1 LAAVFLLFSARILDD
16 SENGKKTMGFPTCT
30 VISDDIPSDPP
41 PASTES
47 KSRSEHNNKS
57 SRQTKT
63 KFSQSCWTACFGC
76 AINENKIENSVTTTS
91 GSIRAISCLLPL
103 AASVVFWVVRIAQ
116 VYIIILLSFPFL
128 VICSICIFNAYKV
141 QKRARYASNRA
152 GYYNDEFEEVF
163 NIAKSQ
169 INQEKY
175 QQDLASML
183 SKAIQIP
190 TVSYDPSEDGYQEEC
205 SISSHYKNDEESKHP
220 ILCMH
225 LLLRELFPLL
235 HQNFPPVVIHGYSLL
250 YTIAGKD
257 SFKSPIMLCAHLDVV
272 PAPQNESMST
282 DRWINDPF
290 SGKVIDGYV
299 WGRGGESVRC

>member
-1 LAAVFLLFSARILDD
+1 
-16 SENGKKTMGFPTCT
+16 MGFPTCT
-30 VISDDIPSDPP
+30 VISDYIPSDPP
-41 PASTES
+41 PAVES
-47 KSRSEHNNKS
+47 KRRSEHNNNS
-57 SRQTKT
+57 STQTKT
-63 KFSQSCWTACFGC
+63 KFSQSCWKACFGC
-76 AINENKIENSVTTTS
+76 AIKENKIENSVTKIS

-103 AASVVFWVVRIAQ
+103 AASVALWLVRIPH
-116 VYIIILLSFPFL
+116 VYTIILLSFPFL
-128 VICSICIFNAYKV
+128 IICSICIFNAYKV

-163 NIAKSQ
+163 TIAKSQ

-190 TVSYDPSEDGYQEEC
+190 TVSYDPSEDSYQEEGN
-205 SISSHYKNDEESKHP
+205 ISSHNKNDDESKHP

-225 LLLRELFPLL
+225 ILLRELFPLL

-250 YTIAGKD
+250 YTILGKD
-257 SFKSPIMLCAHLDVV
+257 SFKSPIMLCAHIYVV

-290 SGKVIDGYV
+290 SGKVSDGYV
-299 WGRGGESVRC
+299 WGRGGKFVRC